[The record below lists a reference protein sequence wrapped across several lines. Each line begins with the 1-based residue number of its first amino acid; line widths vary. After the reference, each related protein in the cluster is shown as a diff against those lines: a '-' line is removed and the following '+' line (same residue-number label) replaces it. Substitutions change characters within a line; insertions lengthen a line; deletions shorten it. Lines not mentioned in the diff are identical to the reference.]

1 MNRLQ
6 ALHDAGISIWLD
18 TLSRGLLET
27 GGLADLIDS
36 CCVTGV
42 TSNDTGFATAI
53 SGSDLYDEQIRAA
66 ILRGEED
73 PQELFLHLAVEDV
86 GRAADL
92 LLETHVVSDGRDG
105 FVSLGCT
112 PDLAH
117 DAQATIAQAL
127 LLWSR
132 LHRPNVMLKVPA
144 TDAGILA
151 IEELTCLGVN
161 VNVTLLF
168 SLDRYEQV
176 IEAYFLGLERRLA
189 SGGSLREVTS
199 VAAFSV
205 SPLDSKADALLYGR
219 SPLRGRVALA
229 NTQRAYALYRERFVG
244 RRWQVL
250 EQAGAR
256 RQLPLWA
263 KTATNDPAY
272 SELRYVEE
280 LITPGAISTMP
291 LSTLSAFA
299 DHGDPD
305 HAVAFVESAAILNV
319 ADAVLDLDAIS
330 SELEH
335 EGLRASFA
343 SYHELLELIE
353 VKVMRGERAGK
364 DFAPADANALE
375 AVRTRMAG

>member
-36 CCVTGV
+36 CSVTGV
-42 TSNDTGFATAI
+42 TSNDTNFAAAV

-66 ILRGEED
+66 VLHGKED

-144 TDAGILA
+144 NDAGILA
-151 IEELTCLGVN
+151 IEELIRLGVN

-189 SGGSLREVTS
+189 AGKNLREVTS
-199 VAAFSV
+199 VAAFFI
-205 SPLDSKADALLYGR
+205 SPLDSKADALLPGG

-229 NTQRAYALYRERFVG
+229 NTQRAYALYRERFAG

-256 RQLPLWA
+256 RQRPMWA
-263 KTATNDPAY
+263 NTATKDPAY
-272 SELRYVEE
+272 AELRYVEE
-280 LITPGAISTMP
+280 LITPDAINTMP

-299 DHGDPD
+299 DHGDAD
-305 HAVAFVESAAILNV
+305 HPVALVESAAILDV
-319 ADAVLDLDAIS
+319 AAEVLDLDAIS

-335 EGLRASFA
+335 EGVRASFA
-343 SYHELLELIE
+343 SYHEVLELIE
-353 VKVMRGERAGK
+353 AKVIEGRQAGK

-375 AVRTRMAG
+375 AGRIRMAG